1 MIKEVTILIHELE
14 KMCLQKDF
22 DISKAKDIIQRIN
35 INQVFKS
42 YDFNWYTTF
51 LSRAVDGANYAMVE
65 LLLKHGADPNLVCQ
79 EENVLW
85 DLQYSSENVE
95 EDEIRLSI
103 VKLLLENGANP
114 HIQIEGEDLYHWSL
128 ACWDDDMGVQSEYR
142 GHFIDLLEEY
152 GAQNH
157 LYDDTTF

>member
-1 MIKEVTILIHELE
+1 MIKEVTILIRELE

-22 DISKAKDIIQRIN
+22 DISKAEDIMQKIN

-65 LLLKHGADPNLVCQ
+65 LLLKHGADPNLVCH

-114 HIQIEGEDLYHWSL
+114 HLTIEDEDLLKWALTNWGEDEGL
-128 ACWDDDMGVQSEYR
+128 QSDYR
-142 GHFIDLLEEY
+142 FEFIKLLEK
-152 GAQNH
+152 
-157 LYDDTTF
+157 YDV

>member
-1 MIKEVTILIHELE
+1 MIKEVTILIRELE

-22 DISKAKDIIQRIN
+22 DISKAEDIMQKIN
-35 INQVFKS
+35 INQVFES
-42 YDFNWYTTF
+42 SDFELDTTF

-65 LLLKHGADPNLVCQ
+65 LLLKHGADPNLVCH

-85 DLQYSSENVE
+85 DLQYSSSNIE

-114 HIQIEGEDLYHWSL
+114 HLTIEDEDLLKWALTSWGEDEGL
-128 ACWDDDMGVQSEYR
+128 QSDYR
-142 GHFIDLLEEY
+142 FEFIKLLEK
-152 GAQNH
+152 
-157 LYDDTTF
+157 YDL

>member
-1 MIKEVTILIHELE
+1 MTILIRELE

-22 DISKAKDIIQRIN
+22 DIPKAEDIMQKIN

-42 YDFNWYTTF
+42 YDFDWDATF

-65 LLLKHGADPNLVCQ
+65 LLLKHGADPNLVCH

-85 DLQYSSENVE
+85 DLQYSSGNIE

-103 VKLLLENGANP
+103 VKLLLETGANP
-114 HIQIEGEDLYHWSL
+114 HLTIEDEDLLKWALTSWGEDEGL
-128 ACWDDDMGVQSEYR
+128 QSDYR
-142 GHFIDLLEEY
+142 FKFINLLEK
-152 GAQNH
+152 
-157 LYDDTTF
+157 YDV

>member
-1 MIKEVTILIHELE
+1 MIRELE

-22 DISKAKDIIQRIN
+22 DISKAEDIMQKIN
-35 INQVFKS
+35 INQVFES
-42 YDFNWYTTF
+42 SDFELDTTF

-65 LLLKHGADPNLVCQ
+65 LLLKHGADPNLVHGEKCQ
-79 EENVLW
+79 EENVFW
-85 DLQYSSENVE
+85 NLQYSSENVE